1 MKLWISFIFCSF
13 SLTAASFA
21 QEPGIPTPPAPT
33 PVVSPANT
41 DDTIELKFDETGEG
55 VTIEAFVKICQQNT
69 GFTFTFSDDPQ
80 AKQQL
85 STKIRILGTL
95 KIPKK
100 EFYSTFQTIMKI
112 NDFVCVEMGQGA
124 GRIIVITSLKS
135 TQPAAKQQIAANAVF
150 VADPTENLEQY
161 AAQPGVL
168 VTTVFR
174 LKYQDPQRLSTSL
187 RQYFPDQQLERV
199 LSVGTTGLL
208 ITSFGPNVYAMKSF
222 LELLDVPPD
231 KGDPPILEIVPL
243 EFAAAEEIEPIL
255 SELITRQSKGRGQQ
269 IRSPEGA
276 TAALQPEEDYEI
288 KIITD
293 SRTNSLLV
301 QAAKSD
307 IPWVLDLI
315 SRLDTKL
322 DAPESNFHVYEV
334 KNVEAAKLADNL
346 SKFLEQTQTAV
357 QQAQQSMGRSSARS
371 GGGAG
376 GGSPIPAAHEQKPVV
391 IADEQTNSIM
401 ITASKTRWSEIKNLL
416 ERLDVRQPQVLIE
429 TALVELNIND
439 EFQLGIELAEISG
452 GRVPQPGQ
460 RGAPG
465 FLTSF
470 GLSEL
475 EVDEA
480 TGFPTGRNPLSD
492 TGGSLRSGGGLL
504 AGYLRADDVKLPAI
518 LSALKSRDNA
528 NILSIPSVLVTNNT
542 SAKIVSQT
550 TLQTQQIQQQGGTTA
565 PIVGAGASGS
575 AGITLSISP
584 AISAANYLRLNIDL
598 NVSSFGGTG
607 GGATLPDKTERS
619 MQTSVFVPDGST
631 LYIGGIVVDENRE
644 GASGVPILM
653 DIPLIGQLFRS
664 DNNSNNKV
672 TLYFFISPKIIKEED
687 FTDLVDIS
695 YQRKLQ
701 ANSIVGSHKLMQ
713 VDPNFTPL
721 EAPGGEADMKKLEST
736 FFDIP
741 IYKSPSQN
749 GKSKEEKSSK

>member
-1 MKLWISFIFCSF
+1 MKLWISSIFCSLAVI
-13 SLTAASFA
+13 SPSFA
-21 QEPGIPTPPAPT
+21 QEPGIPTSPT
-33 PVVSPANT
+33 PVLTPANA

-231 KGDPPILEIVPL
+231 KGDPPVLEIVPL

-334 KNVEAAKLADNL
+334 KNVEASKLADNL
-346 SKFLEQTQTAV
+346 SKFLEQTQTAL

-429 TALVELNIND
+429 TALVELNISD
-439 EFQLGIELAEISG
+439 TFDLGVELAEISG
-452 GRVPQPGQ
+452 GSVPQPGQ
-460 RGAPG
+460 PGSPG
-465 FLTSF
+465 FFTSF
-470 GLSEL
+470 GLSSL
-475 EVDEA
+475 TADSD
-480 TGFPTGRNPLSD
+480 TGFPTGRNPLND
-492 TGGSLRSGGGLL
+492 TADGPRRAGIL
-504 AGYLRADDVKLPAI
+504 AGWVRGDDVQFPVI
-518 LSALKSRDNA
+518 LSALKVRENA
-528 NILSIPSVLVTNNT
+528 NVLSIPSVLVTNNT

-550 TLQTQQIQQQGGTTA
+550 TIQTQQIQSPTSGGT
-565 PIVGAGASGS
+565 IQGAGSSGS
-575 AGITLSISP
+575 AGITLNISP

-598 NVSSFGGTG
+598 NVSSFGAGGTG
-607 GGATLPDKTERS
+607 TTLPDKTERA
-619 MQTSVFVPDGST
+619 MQTSVFVPDGAT

-644 GASGVPILM
+644 SASGVPILM
-653 DIPLIGQLFRS
+653 DIPLIGQIFRS
-664 DNNSNNKV
+664 DSNSNDKV

-687 FTDLVDIS
+687 FTDLVDLS